1 MRDTFDYS
9 IADKIE
15 QTTED
20 NIEIIKFN
28 LRAGSDQAAFWT
40 ANEEMNLWLQHQ
52 PGFIMRRLCHIEDD
66 SWLDMVHWESE
77 SDAATALTMFRREMC
92 KSAFV
97 RMIEPSSIQMAQGQT
112 FLLG

>member
-9 IADKIE
+9 ITDKID
-15 QTTED
+15 QTSED

-28 LRAGSDQAAFWT
+28 LHAGSDHSAFWS
-40 ANEEMNLWLQHQ
+40 ANEEMNMWLQRQ
-52 PGFIMRRLCHIEDD
+52 PGFLMRRLCHIEDD

-77 SDAATALTMFRREMC
+77 KDAAAALTMFRREMC
-92 KSAFV
+92 KSDFV

-112 FLLG
+112 YLLG